1 MKQIIEIKPGSLVQV
16 ESGDKVLTIQK
27 GRRLYN
33 LGEATLID
41 PLDNREIDVE
51 ILRVSY
57 SNLKNIQQVDLYIH
71 GEKNWQQ
78 LLEYLQQYY
87 PDIKK
92 DSTITVVRF
101 NKVKKNV

>member
-1 MKQIIEIKPGSLVQV
+1 MKQIIEIKPGSLSLV
-16 ESGDKVLTIQK
+16 ESGDKVITIQK

-33 LGEATLID
+33 LGDATLID
-41 PLDNREIDVE
+41 PLDSKEINVE

-57 SNLKNIQQVDLYIH
+57 SKLKDIQNVDLYIH
-71 GEKNWQQ
+71 GEKTWQQ

-87 PDIKK
+87 SDIKK

-101 NKVKKNV
+101 KKSK